1 MKLYIHHD
9 SGHAYRVN
17 AASEIECAPLVQG
30 NHVLSDED
38 FGPVEYDLV
47 GDEMITHQGEDM
59 FISDLQDVIRAELAQ
74 YGYPRSR
81 THGR

>member
-17 AASEIECAPLVQG
+17 AANEIECAPLVQG
-30 NHVLSDED
+30 NHILSDED

-47 GDEMITHQGEDM
+47 GDEMATHEGM
-59 FISDLQDVIRAELAQ
+59 GIYISDLQDVIRAALA
-74 YGYPRSR
+74 
-81 THGR
+81 